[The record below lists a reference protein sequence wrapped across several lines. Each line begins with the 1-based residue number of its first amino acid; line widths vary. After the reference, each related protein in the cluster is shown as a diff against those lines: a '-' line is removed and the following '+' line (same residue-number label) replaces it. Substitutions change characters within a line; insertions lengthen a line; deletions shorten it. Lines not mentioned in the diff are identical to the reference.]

1 MPKLIV
7 LRLVPDKPLAGD
19 DFTPFLGTGGNV
31 LIIDALD
38 VSFGNQKGQRIGR
51 AIHRPD
57 VNSVISLG
65 FPFPD
70 PVVLIPDPQTDIVQH
85 RRPNPITPP
94 GNFIWN
100 MKAIATAVIVI
111 NSPPP
116 LEYAEPDV
124 ILEVKW
130 GTVADPDNAR
140 LISRFS
146 IGYNVAVRD
155 VATWPPNDPNP
166 RDPTLLVNAFQN
178 IPAESVAAYV
188 TLSDPSQLTFDPN
201 DAFVT
206 LPKDGS
212 PPNFEDLRTAV
223 NLVISKDPAGVIDP
237 PNLTP
242 TQARHIAYEIAWNR
256 HIEPLPRP
264 PSTDALE
271 AMYTSP
277 STDDDAARAKFEAS
291 LTTYSSTHDA
301 KGETLAKY
309 VFSLS
314 AAFAAAQAS
323 AAATRAKLTFPVQTQ
338 PGAVVPPGAIAEVS
352 VALKNSTSSL
362 TLEPSSH
369 RRRRSDG
376 ERTKTTTHSRRHS
389 RHGS

>member
-7 LRLVPDKPLAGD
+7 LRIVPDKPLDRGD
-19 DFTPFLGTGGNV
+19 DFTPFLGAGGNV

-38 VSFGNQKGQRIGR
+38 VSFGNQRGQRIGR

-57 VNSVISLG
+57 VDSAISIQ

-70 PVVLIPDPQTDIVQH
+70 PVLPIPDPRTDIVQH
-85 RRPNPITPP
+85 RRPIPP
-94 GNFIWN
+94 SPPDNFTWD

-111 NSPPP
+111 SSPPP

-124 ILEVKW
+124 ILELKW

-155 VATWPPNDPNP
+155 VETWPPNDPDPRNP
-166 RDPTLLVNAFQN
+166 VLLLNEFQN
-178 IPAESVAAYV
+178 IPAESVATYV
-188 TLSDPSQLTFDPN
+188 TLSDPSKLTFDPN

-206 LPKDGS
+206 LPRDGS

-223 NLVISKDPAGVIDP
+223 NIVISKDPAGVIDP
-237 PNLTP
+237 PDLTP
-242 TQARHIAYEIAWNR
+242 AQARHIAYEIAWNR

-271 AMYTSP
+271 SMYTSP
-277 STDDDAARAKFEAS
+277 SAEDDAARAKFEAS
-291 LTTYSSTHDA
+291 LTTYGTTHDA

-314 AAFAAAQAS
+314 AAFAAARAS

-338 PGAVVPPGAIAEVS
+338 PGAVAPPGAIDEVS
-352 VALKNSTSSL
+352 VALKNSAPR
-362 TLEPSSH
+362 EPASH
-369 RRRRSDG
+369 RRGRSNG
-376 ERTKTTTHSRRHS
+376 ERTRTITHSRGHS